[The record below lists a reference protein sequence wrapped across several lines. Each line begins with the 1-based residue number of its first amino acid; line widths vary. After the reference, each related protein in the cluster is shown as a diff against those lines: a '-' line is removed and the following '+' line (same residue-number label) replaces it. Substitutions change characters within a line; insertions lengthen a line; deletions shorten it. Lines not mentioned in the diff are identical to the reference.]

1 MLRRPATT
9 IKLTPEDVLE
19 YDDSVAVQKAQNE
32 TQIDSNQ
39 ELDKSHTNI
48 TFKEPSLAGR
58 NERLGVNTG
67 H

>member
-19 YDDSVAVQKAQNE
+19 YDDSVAEQKSQNE
-32 TQIDSNQ
+32 TQIDLHQ
-39 ELDKSHTNI
+39 EDKTVPTI

-58 NERLGVNTG
+58 NERLGVG
-67 H
+67 Q